1 MKKFIILTIAFLM
14 QCGMLS
20 GQTVVRTALVEDT
33 ATGYACGIL
42 RSWGSTK
49 AVAFHVRDGV
59 QLFSIIDSASRT
71 VYSAKVPDFYAIR
84 DLRIVGDTAYCC
96 GSSHDSAMIAYFDIN
111 AIQMSST
118 ISFNVAIISG
128 LRMVTRL
135 ATYRIRGT
143 SNVGIAAIGE
153 EVKYIVPYY
162 VSRCYMI
169 WGNNYSSSTFSFEKR
184 MCDCDWN
191 ITSLSEKL
199 NDVVVTDQYVVYVG
213 IYTNTNTLCIRK
225 GDKNNVFSPSPSLI
239 DTVHRFAYLFN
250 TFESLP
256 IAEPLERDTLAIA
269 VACEDIPGEHSEQ
282 IHLFDL
288 STMAMNNTQRIKLS
302 EGEKVSVNE
311 LVYMRNQRK
320 LLTEV
325 ESSVGHQIIYT
336 NPSALGTYYAK
347 TLAPSTGDI
356 ICSMDRHNGS
366 YYILSTLRH
375 WMLQRMGAMPTSDTC
390 ITEDSRE
397 VLIWTVSLDS
407 PRGHQ
412 KVPESYN
419 TLPRSLNPTR
429 FNTALSCIHF

>member
-49 AVAFHVRDGV
+49 ALAFHVRDGL

-84 DLRIVGDTAYCC
+84 DFRIVGDTAYCC

-153 EVKYIVPYY
+153 EVKYITPYY

-239 DTVHRFAYLFN
+239 DTVHRFTYLFN

-269 VACEDIPGEHSEQ
+269 VACEDMPDEHSEQ

-288 STMAMNNTQRIKLS
+288 SNMTMYNAQRIKLS
-302 EGEKVSVNE
+302 GEGKVSVNE

-336 NPSALGTYYAK
+336 KPSAFVSYYAK

-375 WMLQRMGAMPTSDTC
+375 WMLQRMGAMPPSDTC
-390 ITEDSRE
+390 IREDSRE
-397 VLIWTVSLDS
+397 VFIWTVSLDS
-407 PRGHQ
+407 PKCHLYGT
-412 KVPESYN
+412 SSDN
-419 TLPRSLNPTR
+419 TIPRRLYSTR
-429 FNTALSCIHF
+429 FNTALSCVNF

>member
-96 GSSHDSAMIAYFDIN
+96 GSSHDSAMIAYFDIRE
-111 AIQMSST
+111 IRT
-118 ISFNVAIISG
+118 KTTVGFNVIRLDK

-135 ATYRIRGT
+135 AAYRNREKCG
-143 SNVGIAAIGE
+143 VGIAAIGE
-153 EVKYIVPYY
+153 EVRKIDNYD
-162 VSRCYMI
+162 CAQTHMI
-169 WGNNYSSSTFSFEKR
+169 WCDNFLSSIFFCKER
-184 MCDCDWN
+184 ECD
-191 ITSLSEKL
+191 ITWSLTAQSEKL
-199 NDVVVTDQYVVYVG
+199 SDVVVTDDYVAFVG
-213 IYTNTNTLCIRK
+213 TYTNTNTLCIRR
-225 GDKNNVFSPSPSLI
+225 GDRNGIFTSSLI
-239 DTVHRFAYLFN
+239 DTVHRFAYAFE
-250 TFESLP
+250 TIESLP

-288 STMAMNNTQRIKLS
+288 SNMTMYNAQRIKLS
-302 EGEKVSVNE
+302 DGEKVSVNE

-397 VLIWTVSLDS
+397 VFIWTVSLDS